1 MTVCNL
7 CLGNKQVGNGEYAYE
22 TFPRIPF
29 FGPINDYIR
38 MIKGFGG
45 NQQGPGGSQF
55 NLSNIISR
63 FNQTTPSNGQIA
75 PPSPQSPFSIAS
87 LFRNIPTDIITSQ
100 GDILNVDNSNLYVR
114 KIKKSNYA

>member
-1 MTVCNL
+1 
-7 CLGNKQVGNGEYAYE
+7 
-22 TFPRIPF
+22 
-29 FGPINDYIR
+29 

-45 NQQGPGGSQF
+45 NQQGAGNQF

-75 PPSPQSPFSIAS
+75 PPSPQSPFSISS
-87 LFRNIPTDIITSQ
+87 LIRNIPTDVITSQ

>member
-1 MTVCNL
+1 
-7 CLGNKQVGNGEYAYE
+7 
-22 TFPRIPF
+22 
-29 FGPINDYIR
+29 

-114 KIKKSNYA
+114 KIKKSNYAQMSEKLKGSPDLYNDTEFPPNGRSIGSL